1 VALGRSR
8 VASYAATVRRV
19 LALERARGMR
29 PRIRGSEERLVFVV
43 GSPRSGTTFLARS
56 IGSVDG
62 FADLTEVTPLKA
74 EIPALVRL
82 PEADAAVRIRTIL
95 QRVRALA
102 GVRGVRCV
110 EQTPETAFVL
120 AAALR
125 AYPEARGLHVV
136 RDGRDVVC
144 SLLERGWLSA
154 SRQGADDARL
164 PYGAD
169 ARFWVDPAR
178 RAEFEAASD
187 VTRAAWAWHEY
198 VTAALAV
205 QDRVLTVQYESLPEA
220 APLIAEHLGVEAG
233 EIGRQLAAFDES
245 SIGRH
250 RRDLTPEQ
258 LDEVWNVAGPL
269 LRELGYDVQP

>member
-1 VALGRSR
+1 M
-8 VASYAATVRRV
+8 
-19 LALERARGMR
+19 RGD
-29 PRIRGSEERLVFVV
+29 EERLVFVV

-56 IGSVDG
+56 IGSVAG

-74 EIPALVRL
+74 AIPALVQL
-82 PEADAAVRIRTIL
+82 PEDDAAARIRTIL

-102 GVRGVRCV
+102 RVRGVRCV

-125 AYPEARGLHVV
+125 AYPEARALHVV

-154 SRQGADDARL
+154 SRRGTDDAQL

-178 RAEFEAASD
+178 HAEFEAASD
-187 VTRAAWAWHEY
+187 VTRASWAWREY

-205 QDRVLTVQYESLPEA
+205 QDRVLTVQYEALPEA
-220 APLIAEHLGVEAG
+220 GPLIAEHLGVDAD

-250 RRDLTPEQ
+250 RHDLTPDE

-269 LRELGYDVQP
+269 LRELGYDIRP